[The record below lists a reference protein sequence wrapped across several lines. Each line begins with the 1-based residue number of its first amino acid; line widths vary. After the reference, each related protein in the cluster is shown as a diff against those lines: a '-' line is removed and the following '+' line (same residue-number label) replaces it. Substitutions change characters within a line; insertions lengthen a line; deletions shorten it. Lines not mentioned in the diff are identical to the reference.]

1 MTGRPRFTGIMTVKQ
16 ALPARPPHPPST
28 ALSPGSASPRRRII
42 AAMPPLVLAVAN
54 QKGGVGKTTTVIN
67 VAAHLAEIGR
77 RVLIID
83 CDPQANATSGLG
95 VARRD
100 IPASTYDVV
109 VLGRPIAEARMPTSI
124 PGLDLVPS
132 DIALAGAEIE
142 LVGVAR
148 REKRLSYALEALA
161 DDPLDY
167 VLLDCPPSLGLLTVN
182 AVVAARALV
191 VPIQCE
197 FYALEGLGLL
207 THTISL
213 LRRELNPQLRIAG
226 IVLTLHD
233 GRLTLANQVV
243 DEVRKRFGDLVL
255 DPVIPRNV
263 RLSEAPSYGLPIT
276 SYAPGSRGADAYR
289 ELAVNL
295 DARLQADAE
304 LMAAP
309 LLA

>member
-1 MTGRPRFTGIMTVKQ
+1 
-16 ALPARPPHPPST
+16 
-28 ALSPGSASPRRRII
+28 
-42 AAMPPLVLAVAN
+42 
-54 QKGGVGKTTTVIN
+54 
-67 VAAHLAEIGR
+67 
-77 RVLIID
+77 
-83 CDPQANATSGLG
+83 
-95 VARRD
+95 
-100 IPASTYDVV
+100 
-109 VLGRPIAEARMPTSI
+109 
-124 PGLDLVPS
+124 VPS

-233 GRLTLANQVV
+233 GRLTLATQVV

-276 SYAPGSRGADAYR
+276 SYAPSSRGADAYR

-295 DARLQADAE
+295 DARLQADTE
-304 LMAAP
+304 LMTAP

>member
-1 MTGRPRFTGIMTVKQ
+1 M
-16 ALPARPPHPPST
+16 A
-28 ALSPGSASPRRRII
+28 RII
-42 AAMPPLVLAVAN
+42 AVTN
-54 QKGGVGKTTTVIN
+54 QKGGVGKTTTAIN
-67 VAAHLAEIGR
+67 LAASFAAAE
-77 RVLIID
+77 VPTLLVD

-95 VARRD
+95 IARRD
-100 IPASTYDVV
+100 IPASTYDVL
-109 VLGRPIAEARMPTSI
+109 VLGRPLAEARMHTSI

-148 REKRLSYALEALA
+148 REKRLTYALEALA

-167 VLLDCPPSLGLLTVN
+167 VILDCPPSLGLLTVN
-182 AVVAARALV
+182 AVVAAQALL

-213 LRRELNPQLRIAG
+213 LRRELNPHLRIAG

-233 GRLTLANQVV
+233 GRLTLAGQVV

-276 SYAPGSRGADAYR
+276 AYAPTSRGADAYR
-289 ELAVNL
+289 ELAAHL
-295 DARLQADAE
+295 DARLQAEAG
-304 LMAAP
+304 LATAP
-309 LLA
+309 SLA

>member
-1 MTGRPRFTGIMTVKQ
+1 MP
-16 ALPARPPHPPST
+16 ALV
-28 ALSPGSASPRRRII
+28 I
-42 AAMPPLVLAVAN
+42 AVAN

-67 VAAHLAEIGR
+67 IAAILAERGR
-77 RVLIID
+77 RVLVID

-100 IPASTYDVV
+100 IGASIYDVL
-109 VLGRPIAEARMPTSI
+109 VLGRPIAEARIATRI

-148 REKRLSYALEALA
+148 REKRLTYALEALA

-167 VLLDCPPSLGLLTVN
+167 IFLDCPPSLGLLTVN
-182 AVVAARALV
+182 AVVAAQALL

-207 THTISL
+207 THTLQL
-213 LRRELNPQLRIAG
+213 LRRELNPGLAIAG

-233 GRLTLANQVV
+233 ARLTLANQVV
-243 DEVRKRFGDLVL
+243 DEVRARFGADVL

-276 SYAPGSRGADAYR
+276 EYAPTSRGAVAYR
-289 ELAVNL
+289 ELAANL
-295 DARLQADAE
+295 DARLQAR
-304 LMAAP
+304 AAGRLEP
-309 LLA
+309 SLA

>member
-1 MTGRPRFTGIMTVKQ
+1 
-16 ALPARPPHPPST
+16 
-28 ALSPGSASPRRRII
+28 
-42 AAMPPLVLAVAN
+42 MPPLVLAVAN

-100 IPASTYDVV
+100 IGASIYDVL
-109 VLGRPIAEARMPTSI
+109 VLGRPLSEARIPTRI
-124 PGLDLVPS
+124 PGLELIPS

-142 LVGVAR
+142 LVAVAR
-148 REKRLSYALEALA
+148 REKRLTYALEALA
-161 DDPLDY
+161 DDPIDY
-167 VLLDCPPSLGLLTVN
+167 IFLDCPPSLGLLTVN
-182 AVVAARALV
+182 AVVAAQALL

-207 THTISL
+207 THTLQL
-213 LRRELNPQLRIAG
+213 LRRELNPDLAIAG

-233 GRLTLANQVV
+233 ARLTLANQVV
-243 DEVRKRFGDLVL
+243 DEVRARFGDDVL

-263 RLSEAPSYGLPIT
+263 RLSEAPSYGLAIT
-276 SYAPGSRGADAYR
+276 EYAPTSRGAIAYR
-289 ELAVNL
+289 ELAANL
-295 DARLQADAE
+295 DARLQAR
-304 LMAAP
+304 AAG
-309 LLA
+309 LIAGSLA

>member
-1 MTGRPRFTGIMTVKQ
+1 
-16 ALPARPPHPPST
+16 
-28 ALSPGSASPRRRII
+28 
-42 AAMPPLVLAVAN
+42 MPPLVLAVAN
-54 QKGGVGKTTTVIN
+54 QKGGVGKTTTIIN
-67 VAAHLAEIGR
+67 VGAHLAELGR

-109 VLGRPIAEARMPTSI
+109 VLGRPLAEARIPTSI
-124 PGLDLVPS
+124 PGLELVPA

-148 REKRLSYALEALA
+148 REKRLTYALEALT
-161 DDPLDY
+161 DDPVDY

-182 AVVAARALV
+182 AVVAAQTLL

-233 GRLTLANQVV
+233 GRLTLASQVV
-243 DEVRKRFGDLVL
+243 AEVRKRFGDLVL

-263 RLSEAPSYGLPIT
+263 QLSEAPSYGLPIT
-276 SYAPGSRGADAYR
+276 TYAPTSRGAAAYR
-289 ELAVNL
+289 ELTANL
-295 DARLQADAE
+295 DARLQADAG
-304 LMAAP
+304 LITVP
-309 LLA
+309 SLA

>member
-1 MTGRPRFTGIMTVKQ
+1 M
-16 ALPARPPHPPST
+16 
-28 ALSPGSASPRRRII
+28 
-42 AAMPPLVLAVAN
+42 
-54 QKGGVGKTTTVIN
+54 
-67 VAAHLAEIGR
+67 
-77 RVLIID
+77 
-83 CDPQANATSGLG
+83 
-95 VARRD
+95 
-100 IPASTYDVV
+100 
-109 VLGRPIAEARMPTSI
+109 
-124 PGLDLVPS
+124 
-132 DIALAGAEIE
+132 
-142 LVGVAR
+142 
-148 REKRLSYALEALA
+148 
-161 DDPLDY
+161 
-167 VLLDCPPSLGLLTVN
+167 
-182 AVVAARALV
+182 VAARALV

-233 GRLTLANQVV
+233 GRLTLATQVV

-304 LMAAP
+304 LMTAP
-309 LLA
+309 LQA

>member
-1 MTGRPRFTGIMTVKQ
+1 
-16 ALPARPPHPPST
+16 
-28 ALSPGSASPRRRII
+28 
-42 AAMPPLVLAVAN
+42 MPPLVLAVAN

-67 VAAHLAEIGR
+67 VGAHLAELGR
-77 RVLIID
+77 RVLIVD

-109 VLGRPIAEARMPTSI
+109 VLGRPLAEARIHTSI
-124 PGLDLVPS
+124 PGLDLIPS

-142 LVGVAR
+142 LVAVAR
-148 REKRLSYALEALA
+148 REKRLAYALEALS
-161 DDPLDY
+161 DDPVDY

-182 AVVAARALV
+182 AVVAAEALL

-213 LRRELNPQLRIAG
+213 LRRELNPSLRIAG

-233 GRLTLANQVV
+233 GRLTLASQVV

-263 RLSEAPSYGLPIT
+263 RLSEAPSFGLPIT
-276 SYAPGSRGADAYR
+276 AYAPASRGAEAYR

-295 DARLQADAE
+295 DARLQAGARP
-304 LMAAP
+304 LTAP
-309 LLA
+309 SLA

>member
-1 MTGRPRFTGIMTVKQ
+1 
-16 ALPARPPHPPST
+16 
-28 ALSPGSASPRRRII
+28 
-42 AAMPPLVLAVAN
+42 MPPLVLAVAN
-54 QKGGVGKTTTVIN
+54 QKGGVGKTTTIIN
-67 VAAHLAEIGR
+67 VGAHLAELGR

-100 IPASTYDVV
+100 IPASTYDVI
-109 VLGRPIAEARMPTSI
+109 VLGRPLAEARIPTSI
-124 PGLDLVPS
+124 PGLELVPA

-148 REKRLSYALEALA
+148 REKRLTYALEALT
-161 DDPLDY
+161 DDPVDY

-182 AVVAARALV
+182 AVVAA
-191 VPIQCE
+191 Q
-197 FYALEGLGLL
+197 GLGLL

-233 GRLTLANQVV
+233 GRLTLASQVV
-243 DEVRKRFGDLVL
+243 AEVRKRFGDLVL

-276 SYAPGSRGADAYR
+276 TYAPTSRGAAAYR
-289 ELAVNL
+289 ELTANL
-295 DARLQADAE
+295 DARLQADAG
-304 LMAAP
+304 LMTAP
-309 LLA
+309 SLA

>member
-1 MTGRPRFTGIMTVKQ
+1 
-16 ALPARPPHPPST
+16 
-28 ALSPGSASPRRRII
+28 
-42 AAMPPLVLAVAN
+42 MPPLVLAVAN

-109 VLGRPIAEARMPTSI
+109 VRGRPIAEARMHTAI
-124 PGLDLVPS
+124 PGLELVPS

-233 GRLTLANQVV
+233 GRLTLATQVV

-276 SYAPGSRGADAYR
+276 SYAPSSRGADAYR

-295 DARLQADAE
+295 DARLQADTE
-304 LMAAP
+304 LMTAP